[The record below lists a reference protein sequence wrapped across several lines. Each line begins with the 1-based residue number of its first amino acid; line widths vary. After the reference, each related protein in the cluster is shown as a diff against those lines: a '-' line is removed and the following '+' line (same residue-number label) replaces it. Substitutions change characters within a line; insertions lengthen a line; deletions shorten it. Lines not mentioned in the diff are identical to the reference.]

1 MWAPAKTFIYTKLK
15 GGDIC
20 LCPKLGQLP
29 YIRRKVANVSV
40 LIPSWQKLITSK
52 TNIPGHPAVPGSTQ
66 GSLYSPRLVAASNAM
81 NCCPAEMEKYLKTP
95 FELFPFHSGWFFQYD
110 YFCLKGEKKKDKS
123 KQRESSVAPE
133 AWAGLLT
140 FCLSPVFYNHELLFI
155 LTTACL
161 DVWEQ
166 WNRKYVAVP

>member
-52 TNIPGHPAVPGSTQ
+52 TNTPGHPAVPGSTQ
-66 GSLYSPRLVAASNAM
+66 GSLYSPRLIAASSAM

-110 YFCLKGEKKKDKS
+110 YFCLKGEKKKINQNKEKVLLHRKHEQDCWLS
-123 KQRESSVAPE
+123 
-133 AWAGLLT
+133 AWVL
-140 FCLSPVFYNHELLFI
+140 YFI
-155 LTTACL
+155 TMSYCSF
-161 DVWEQ
+161 
-166 WNRKYVAVP
+166 